1 MSTLTFWLL
10 HMFSSLS
17 EEDDEEEEEEE
28 DDLGAGLFTAFFGL
42 QGVWKW
48 NQYLLIHICFTNV
61 KLTNIYLLFLQ

>member
-17 EEDDEEEEEEE
+17 EEEEDEEDEEE
-28 DDLGAGLFTAFFGL
+28 DLGAGLFTAFFGL
-42 QGVWKW
+42 PGVWKW
-48 NQYLLIHICFTNV
+48 NQYLCFTNV